1 VTRRYWI
8 TVAVA
13 AHVRRG
19 LVGGFIQVCHGKQGA
34 LSRMRPGDGVVC
46 YSPRDT
52 MESGP
57 ALQAFTALGQV
68 LPGEIYQV
76 EMAPL
81 FYPYRRNMT
90 WRSDA
95 GAVSIRP
102 LLPELSITA
111 GRPSWG
117 QVFRY
122 GMVAL
127 PEADFRL
134 IERAMLDAANARVLH
149 AVA

>member
-1 VTRRYWI
+1 MPRYWI

-19 LVGGFIQVCHGKQGA
+19 LAGGFIQVCHGKQGA
-34 LSRMRPGDGVVC
+34 LSRMQPGDGVVC
-46 YSPRDT
+46 YSPREAMD
-52 MESGP
+52 SGP
-57 ALQAFTALGQV
+57 ALQAFTGLGHV

-81 FYPYRRNMT
+81 FYPYRRNMA
-90 WRSDA
+90 WRSDV

-111 GRPSWG
+111 GRPAWG

-122 GMVAL
+122 GLVAL
-127 PEADFRL
+127 PEADFQR
-134 IERAMLDAANARVLH
+134 IEAVMLAGEHL
-149 AVA
+149 AVSA